1 MKIKSFIPPEV
12 TITVIIGLIVLLISD
27 FLLKLYFS

>member
-1 MKIKSFIPPEV
+1 MKIKSFIPPDV
-12 TITVIIGLIVLLISD
+12 ILTVVIGLIVLLISN